1 MHFEHIVINHGF
13 HCIQLQKEHLS
24 KEGLVGNFQT
34 FQSHDVS
41 YLHISNYHLHKSI
54 YIYIHITPS
63 HLHRLANANG
73 WWHLRLQR
81 AGIHVF
87 LGFVVWV
94 VVSWKKG
101 FICCLGIPW
110 LWSQGHLCCIDK
122 FPWLWSSLH
131 LCFITVPVI
140 VIIPGNI
147 YVSLRVPWFWSSLG
161 IYVV

>member
-1 MHFEHIVINHGF
+1 MTYHIYIYLIIIYIN
-13 HCIQLQKEHLS
+13 L
-24 KEGLVGNFQT
+24 
-34 FQSHDVS
+34 
-41 YLHISNYHLHKSI
+41 

-122 FPWLWSSLH
+122 FPD
-131 LCFITVPVI
+131 FIPASMFHCDH
-140 VIIPGNI
+140 PCI
-147 YVSLRVPWFWSSLG
+147 YVSLRFPWLWSSLG
-161 IYVV
+161 IYMFHYGSRDSDHPWEYMLYNWWPPRFWASFNMYFRIANS